1 MVLLTLNFIFVWK
14 MMLKEQG
21 YVIDSF
27 PLDPILKVWVRA
39 DQWQKI
45 DDHFKELLSPT
56 GELFLYL
63 QKFLPFTQVETML
76 AVRDSQNEWEED
88 GIWHD
93 DGSRQFAIS
102 LSLNEFPETI
112 EGGKLGFR
120 KKGEEKMTLIPTPK
134 FGEMIVFLSGIHG
147 YEHRTHQ
154 VTKGRRIILVGW
166 FS

>member
-1 MVLLTLNFIFVWK
+1 
-14 MMLKEQG
+14 
-21 YVIDSF
+21 
-27 PLDPILKVWVRA
+27 
-39 DQWQKI
+39 
-45 DDHFKELLSPT
+45 
-56 GELFLYL
+56 
-63 QKFLPFTQVETML
+63 ML
-76 AVRDSQNEWEED
+76 AIRDSQNEWEED

-120 KKGEEKMTLIPTPK
+120 KKGEEKITLIPTPK